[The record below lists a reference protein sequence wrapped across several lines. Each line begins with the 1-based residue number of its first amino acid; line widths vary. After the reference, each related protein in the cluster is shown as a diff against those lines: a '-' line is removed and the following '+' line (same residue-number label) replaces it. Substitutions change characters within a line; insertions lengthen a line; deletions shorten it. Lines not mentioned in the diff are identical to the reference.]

1 MQPTVVLENSI
12 MAKAD
17 KSAAPKDDGA
27 RKDDGT
33 AGTVDERSARMA
45 ELKAMLQE
53 IEVEKVA
60 AAPAKT
66 QDSVV
71 PNVLCLL
78 IGWLCATIYYQDQI
92 YAPPCAVCAVSGS
105 DLHTTSSAPTQQPQ
119 PGQSLSGLPPLRVAV
134 IDDKKGPGAK
144 SVAVH
149 RQAFGRVGFRVSEQ
163 LQVPYE
169 FDVLWSHHSF
179 NGTEHELTTMQ
190 RVNHIP
196 GMSILCQKAQFGRF
210 AHENR
215 LEYVPRYY
223 TSSVRDATYLAAD
236 LQKPGSRF
244 VVKGRGH
251 RGVRM
256 MTAAEIATIA
266 GSGDT
271 KSSTDGA
278 DSKEDGANSKQSAE
292 SKSEIAAAAKMLMN
306 MLQENV
312 VQQFITDG
320 LLVDGHKFDFAVY
333 CYIDTFAPNLVAYT
347 LENVRHEHL
356 SALPCLSDID
366 RWHCAFLVRAA
377 RISLA
382 RFSTSLTECT
392 LLASRF

>member
-1 MQPTVVLENSI
+1 MGQDG
-12 MAKAD
+12 AAGKAD
-17 KSAAPKDDGA
+17 KGA
-27 RKDDGT
+27 RKDTKDGGVT
-33 AGTVDERSARMA
+33 GKSDERSERMA

-53 IEVEKVA
+53 IELEKASA
-60 AAPAKT
+60 ATAPAIS
-66 QDSVV
+66 QDWVV

-105 DLHTTSSAPTQQPQ
+105 DLIATASSPAPQ
-119 PGQSLSGLPPLRVAV
+119 PVQSLSGLPPLRVAV
-134 IDDKKGPGAK
+134 IDDKRGPGSKA
-144 SVAVH
+144 VAVH
-149 RQAFGRVGFRVSEQ
+149 RQAFERVGFRVTEE
-163 LQVPYE
+163 LHAPYE
-169 FDVLWSHHSF
+169 FDVLWSHHAF
-179 NGTEHELTTMQ
+179 NGTEHELTSMH

-256 MTAAEIATIA
+256 MTAAEISTIA
-266 GSGDT
+266 GP
-271 KSSTDGA
+271 KSADGA
-278 DSKEDGANSKQSAE
+278 DGAHSKASTE
-292 SKSEIAAAAKMLMN
+292 SKSEVTAAAEMLMN

-333 CYIDTFAPNLVAYT
+333 CYIETFAPNLVAYT
-347 LENVRHEHL
+347 LENVRHQHL
-356 SALPCLSDID
+356 STLLRLPAISYRSMALFLPCPICPHL
-366 RWHCAFLVRAA
+366 AA
-377 RISLA
+377 VV
-382 RFSTSLTECT
+382 
-392 LLASRF
+392 